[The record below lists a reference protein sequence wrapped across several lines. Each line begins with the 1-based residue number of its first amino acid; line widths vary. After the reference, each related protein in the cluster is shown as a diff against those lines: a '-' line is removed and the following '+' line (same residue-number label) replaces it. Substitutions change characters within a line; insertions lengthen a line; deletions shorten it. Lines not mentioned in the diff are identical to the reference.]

1 MFAARDQEN
10 LVHGHHQA
18 AAAKPLNQSTRG
30 LQPKTPGAKYPK
42 TPLKIPLND
51 ENAPAGFGGKS
62 VKGKGLEGLV
72 TGKKGATLDK
82 NAFVTPMGP
91 RTRAPLGMK
100 TTNAKA
106 KAFQT
111 PSGPAPE
118 KELEKTQPKQQTSGR
133 RPKKLIHA
141 ESVKLEVHGDESPLA
156 DRDVE
161 YCPPR
166 PKDLPYESTDFPNNC
181 LDYTALKPG
190 NLMRGIHKTYRQPVD
205 ENGMSRYEREAEEA
219 YQRSAKATDE
229 RIMKMMEEDWTVGDV
244 PETFRHLRNKKP
256 ALSIPQDTK
265 SQPASRKPLADVKKP
280 VLQNKGPGTITSR
293 KAASV
298 LSSAPLKSTGIQLQ
312 ISKPAPK
319 PSFLSRPKPAPAPT
333 VPANAST
340 MRAAAANAASRS
352 TIGYTKGRSA
362 SGILNMKTFTPPTSN
377 TSNSTSNT
385 STSSNDS
392 TALPKPDCNQRV
404 LQRSTSNMSTSSE
417 VTITPARWAKE
428 SEAQS
433 EWRNPAFM
441 KAFEVDGHEDDS
453 DGGLGL
459 DVRGL
464 QECLRREEEEDGEF
478 VMTLG
483 SGA

>member
-62 VKGKGLEGLV
+62 IKGKGLEGLV
-72 TGKKGATLDK
+72 TGKKGATFDK
-82 NAFVTPMGP
+82 NAFVTPIGP

-118 KELEKTQPKQQTSGR
+118 KELEKTQPKQQASAR

-141 ESVKLEVHGDESPLA
+141 DVVKLEVHGDESPLA

-161 YCPPR
+161 YCPPK

-181 LDYTALKPG
+181 LDYSYLKPG
-190 NLMRGIHKTYRQPVD
+190 NLMRGINKTYRQQVD
-205 ENGMSRYEREAEEA
+205 ENGMSRIEREAEEA
-219 YQRSAKATDE
+219 YQRSAKESDE
-229 RIMKMMEEDWTVGDV
+229 RVMKMMEEDWTVGDV
-244 PETFRHLRNKKP
+244 PETFRHLRNKKSP
-256 ALSIPQDTK
+256 LSILQDTK
-265 SQPASRKPLADVKKP
+265 PPSQPTSRKPLTDVKKP
-280 VLQNKGPGTITSR
+280 ALQSKGPGTLNSR
-293 KAASV
+293 KAASA
-298 LSSAPLKSTGIQLQ
+298 LSVPSKSAPLQPKA
-312 ISKPAPK
+312 SKPTAK
-319 PSFLSRPKPAPAPT
+319 PSFLTRPKPAPTPT
-333 VPANAST
+333 VPSNAST

-362 SGILNMKTFTPPTSN
+362 SGILNMQTFAAPPTS
-377 TSNSTSNT
+377 TD
-385 STSSNDS
+385 SSNDV
-392 TALPKPDCNQRV
+392 KPERRERV
-404 LQRSTSNMSTSSE
+404 LQRSASNMSTSSE

-428 SEAQS
+428 SEA
-433 EWRNPAFM
+433 EWRSPAFM
-441 KAFEVDGHEDDS
+441 KAFEVEDEDA
-453 DGGLGL
+453 DADAGLGFSGK
-459 DVRGL
+459 GL
-464 QECLRREEEEDGEF
+464 QECLRREEEDDGEF

-483 SGA
+483 GGA